1 MLRYDDIDE
10 GRSSCYGKIDSKGG
24 YPLLVLP
31 SESPSEESRR
41 VRGGGIRVEA
51 KEKKDRLSSRRGSLY
66 L

>member
-10 GRSSCYGKIDSKGG
+10 ERSLYYSTIDSKGG

-31 SESPSEESRR
+31 SESPGEESRR
-41 VRGGGIRVEA
+41 VRGGDIQVEA
-51 KEKKDRLSSRRGSLY
+51 KERKDRLGSRRGSLY